1 MQIITSHW
9 HCSLKLRW
17 QKAMHFHQPKIH
29 ASQIYEQWIFQTWT
43 RFQCTE
49 VCFASFLSGESFTVI
64 VVNPPERKMAN
75 APLCSG
81 MKERTLVFIAH
92 SFAASLE
99 PANWLSNSRVL
110 NSRVK
115 CTVKMQTC
123 INVCS
128 CSFSLDCQLM
138 LWFIIYILGKKKKYR
153 GLCSSDHSDK
163 VITTDFVS
171 IDAKYH

>member
-1 MQIITSHW
+1 MHLKCMNNDFFKHEHSSSAQI
-9 HCSLKLRW
+9 
-17 QKAMHFHQPKIH
+17 
-29 ASQIYEQWIFQTWT
+29 
-43 RFQCTE
+43 
-49 VCFASFLSGESFTVI
+49 SGEFFTAI
-64 VVNPPERKMAN
+64 VVNPPEKKMAN

-81 MKERTLVFIAH
+81 VKERTLVFIAH

-128 CSFSLDCQLM
+128 CYIFSLDCQLM
-138 LWFIIYILGKKKKYR
+138 LWFIIYILGKKNKYC
-153 GLCSSDHSDK
+153 GLCSSDHSDE
-163 VITTDFVS
+163 VITTNCVS
-171 IDAKYH
+171 VDAIYR

>member
-1 MQIITSHW
+1 MQIIISHW

-17 QKAMHFHQPKIH
+17 QKAMHFHRPKIH
-29 ASQIYEQWIFQTWT
+29 ASQMYEQWLFQTWT
-43 RFQCTE
+43 QFQCTDLWWIFYCHSSE
-49 VCFASFLSGESFTVI
+49 PTRKENGKCTSVQWGEGTYFSFFA
-64 VVNPPERKMAN
+64 N
-75 APLCSG
+75 
-81 MKERTLVFIAH
+81 

-128 CSFSLDCQLM
+128 CYIFSLDCQLM
-138 LWFIIYILGKKKKYR
+138 LWFIIYILGKKNKYC
-153 GLCSSDHSDK
+153 GLCSSDHSDE
-163 VITTDFVS
+163 VITTNCVS
-171 IDAKYH
+171 GTLTTELGL